1 MEGELGPMTKERE
14 KSNRREEFEDMMER
28 GGTETQDELEQLAE
42 LLDELEDRD
51 QPKTKTTMYN
61 SYSG

>member
-1 MEGELGPMTKERE
+1 MSMTQESE
-14 KSNRREEFEDMMER
+14 KSTRREEFEDMMESGR
-28 GGTETQDELEQLAE
+28 TETQDELERLAE

-51 QPKTKTTMYN
+51 QPKTKTTIYN

>member
-1 MEGELGPMTKERE
+1 MTKESE

-51 QPKTKTTMYN
+51 QPKTKTTIYN

>member
-1 MEGELGPMTKERE
+1 MTKESE

>member
-1 MEGELGPMTKERE
+1 MTKESE

-51 QPKTKTTMYN
+51 QPRTKTTMYN